1 MRVVGGAL
9 LLGLVLLAQG
19 GSAQPPRKQST
30 PATSRDSPGGLSP
43 DKVAGKTL
51 DQWIKDLSN
60 EDASIRTQA
69 VMALPEFGDRAHK
82 AVPELLKR
90 LNDPDVSPRARAVM
104 SLRVIAV
111 AEKDV
116 PKVVA
121 ALAARIQPTNQGRE
135 VQASVRYEAVVTL
148 RRFLEDAQPA
158 IPALITGT
166 LDRAS
171 WELRYIS
178 VQLLWRVAVKSKEG
192 ADPRVTKALLNL
204 LTYEKTYLV
213 RLETIQGLGAMGRP
227 ESPELLAKVVG
238 ALSTCTH
245 TNRTQNKPLTVWAFA
260 GLVAMQDGPASKKS
274 LEALA
279 KFLKSDTLELRVQ
292 AVQALGHLGDRA
304 KAKLP
309 AVLEVLH
316 DQEPVAVQA
325 ACAALGW
332 MRDKSDRVVDALLAL
347 LPSKDAATAAAAVIA
362 LVNIRA
368 NTEPVLKALDKMLE
382 DKKLDIRLRYLIE
395 EAIKELKKPPPK
407 KK

>member
-30 PATSRDSPGGLSP
+30 PATSRDSPGSLSP
-43 DKVAGKTL
+43 EKVAGKTL
-51 DQWIKDLSN
+51 EQWIKDLSN

-90 LNDPDVSPRARAVM
+90 LNDADVSPRSRAVM
-104 SLRVIAV
+104 VLRVIAV

-116 PKVVA
+116 PKVVS
-121 ALAARIQPTNQGRE
+121 ALAARIQSSNHTRDA
-135 VQASVRYEAVVTL
+135 QASVRYEAIVTL
-148 RRFLEDAQPA
+148 RRFLGDAQPA
-158 IPALITGT
+158 IPALIAGT
-166 LDRAS
+166 LDTKS

-178 VQLLWRVAVKSKEG
+178 VQLLWRVGLKGKDG
-192 ADPRVTKALLNL
+192 PDPRVTKALLNL
-204 LTYEKTYLV
+204 LTVEKTYLV

-227 ESPELLAKVVG
+227 DSPELLAKVV
-238 ALSTCTH
+238 AVLNSCARTQ
-245 TNRTQNKPLTVWAFA
+245 NTQNKPLALWAFA

-279 KFLKSDTLELRVQ
+279 KFLKSDTLELKVQ
-292 AVQALGHLGDRA
+292 AVQAIGHLGERA
-304 KAKLP
+304 KNKLP
-309 AVLEVLH
+309 AVLEMLN

-325 ACAALGW
+325 ACSALGW
-332 MRDKSDRVVDALLAL
+332 MRDKGDRVVDALLGL
-347 LPSKDAATAAAAVIA
+347 LPSKDAATAAAAVTA
-362 LVNIRA
+362 LVNIGA
-368 NTEPVLKALDKMLE
+368 NTPPVLKALDDTLKRE
-382 DKKLDIRLRYLIE
+382 KLDIRLRYLIE
-395 EAIKELKKPPPK
+395 EAVKELKKPPPK